1 MCKVNAV
8 KIRGGER
15 ARERERERERDST
28 RVERVCPT
36 PCISTPWLHV
46 SPMCHP
52 MCHPICTTMS
62 LPMCHPILTRSLSIQ
77 NASTAL
83 SPSKR
88 RVYVKVGWTIRT
100 RAHATCAPS
109 PWCDGVMPSPKGE
122 TQECRVLLSP
132 ISSSLLMGQSRG
144 GSVYCD
150 ADTQEESVPVADCT
164 RLPVHRYQ
172 SHCVSVYFFGETL
185 TRLSEAITP
194 LLC

>member
-88 RVYVKVGWTIRT
+88 RVYVNVGWTKREEEEDLLLLKANTVNEVGTT
-100 RAHATCAPS
+100 RDRATSAQETKTAGRS
-109 PWCDGVMPSPKGE
+109 MKRGRLENVM
-122 TQECRVLLSP
+122 CVRL
-132 ISSSLLMGQSRG
+132 
-144 GSVYCD
+144 D
-150 ADTQEESVPVADCT
+150 A
-164 RLPVHRYQ
+164 
-172 SHCVSVYFFGETL
+172 
-185 TRLSEAITP
+185 
-194 LLC
+194 